1 MTIYEKYEIEKE
13 EDNLIGSLAN
23 INQSIKSKDKNLF
36 LENISDFY
44 RINLIQYCTDKEKGD
59 LNKNILNNQKDNKIK
74 FKIKKNVKEKNKPE
88 KNEEDILYS
97 CPRSFSFESLKNINI
112 NFNEL
117 RKNLDVLNINKKTTN
132 KNNKEKINGKEKIQ
146 NKNNPFNL
154 IIKNPIFSQNILPT
168 ENNLKLFMVG
178 DEKVGKSF
186 FIEKFLKKENDIEYK
201 KTESMEIYKN
211 IIHLINKYVKIEV
224 YDTNK
229 QILNSLMLKS
239 K

>member
-1 MTIYEKYEIEKE
+1 MAIYEKYEIEKE

-44 RINLIQYCTDKEKGD
+44 RINLIQYCNEKEKED

-74 FKIKKNVKEKNKPE
+74 FKKKKNFKEKNKTI

-97 CPRSFSFESLKNINI
+97 CPRSFSFESLKNINV

-117 RKNLDVLNINKKTTN
+117 RKNLDILNINKKTTN
-132 KNNKEKINGKEKIQ
+132 INSKGKTIGKDKIK

-168 ENNLKLFMVG
+168 ENNLKIFMIG

-186 FIEKFLKKENDIEYK
+186 FVEKFLKRENDIEYK